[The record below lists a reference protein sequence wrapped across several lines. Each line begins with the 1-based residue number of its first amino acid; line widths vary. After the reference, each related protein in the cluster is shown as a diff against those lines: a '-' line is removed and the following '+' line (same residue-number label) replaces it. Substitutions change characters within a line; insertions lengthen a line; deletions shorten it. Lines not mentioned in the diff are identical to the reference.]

1 MHKVANLRSNF
12 KSSKVAPVNQQEK
25 SIQNQ
30 IELFV
35 EKRSNVGLQQLEVSL
50 ASFSANSKDLAKKG
64 FQIGV
69 FELLEGS
76 TEQGCSV

>member
-1 MHKVANLRSNF
+1 MHKIANFRSNF

-25 SIQNQ
+25 SLQNQ

-35 EKRSNVGLQQLEVSL
+35 EKRSSVGLQQLEASL

-64 FQIGV
+64 CQIGA
-69 FELLEGS
+69 FESPEG
-76 TEQGCSV
+76 VH

>member
-1 MHKVANLRSNF
+1 MHKIANVRSHF

-25 SIQNQ
+25 PLQNQ

-35 EKRSNVGLQQLEVSL
+35 EKRSSVGLQQLEASL

-64 FQIGV
+64 FQIDTKDV
-69 FELLEGS
+69 
-76 TEQGCSV
+76 T